1 MRHYFYKYL
10 TLIVLVSFGYLFN
23 TCASDTEDGYMVSR
37 TVLIYIS
44 VDNYLV
50 GSVDDNF
57 EQIKKGY
64 DLGSGTSSNL
74 LVYMDKGERCSNLYR
89 IYKESGK
96 VKDRIIHTYN
106 GIESSSVE
114 GMSTV
119 FRDVYAQY
127 PASGYGLILSFHGAG
142 WLPENELL
150 NSSKVNREKYPTRG
164 IMQSNEAYVDVKTI
178 AKALDNAPYMDF
190 IIFDACLMGSAEVAY
205 ELRDKSSY
213 MVASPTEVHAGG
225 FPYNLL
231 VKRIFMPGILDYKAI
246 CDDYVD
252 SYLNKNID
260 DERSKTATMS
270 AINIKAI
277 DDFRTFVQTITD
289 KYKAEYNELNPL
301 KVQPF
306 DRLTHKVFF
315 DAQDLLYQ
323 LPLSNNEKTQLKRIM
338 SNLVIYKRAT
348 PYFINLPI
356 DKFSGVS
363 LGYMKYQMK
372 DLKSNYMDLKWN
384 KKTGR

>member
-44 VDNYLV
+44 VDNSLA

>member
-44 VDNYLV
+44 VDNSLA

-205 ELRDKSSY
+205 ELRGKSSY

>member
-44 VDNYLV
+44 VDNSLA

-205 ELRDKSSY
+205 ELRGKSSY
-213 MVASPTEVHAGG
+213 MVASPTEAHAGG